1 MIRENERER
10 LINHLQNGGDA
21 QRLSFQRL
29 AEIMGVELSPI
40 YIQGQKIKDK
50 KSQIRIAAEQAGFY
64 IENVDYINEEIQFVR
79 RGFVVETNEERTA
92 HEEANVQHDSGPL
105 EVPSNWKWISG
116 EENNYKIPFN
126 PLTLT
131 ENEALSFF
139 IYTTNYYLRL
149 IDNHDD
155 KAFLQGITLTEQL
168 TRSKIYLNAT
178 DKYLLDPTNEYV
190 NNQDAYIFKEMVFH
204 TTNRGFSVKFLN
216 FEPAIK
222 EYLEQYNPIEFYRR
236 VSGVRRGNAL
246 EAAEISRIRTL
257 FNRQGEDDIAPKSFL
272 YAAKSIARYLSN
284 KISSFGGNRTENDLR
299 ELITNEF
306 RSYAEADPIDYC
318 GLFTAFKGEITC
330 GFGEALTFDF
340 LKEFDSNVFDLP
352 KPDKHVKRTIVAL
365 LHHDDTGRQSIS
377 SLRGNRILINE
388 GSIEAIQGER
398 SCMKMY
404 LDIIEKVN
412 SAFRK
417 IPGQEHIEIRNYILD
432 KMIYMVCSGK
442 LYLQLKQGDS
452 NKTITDYSLKM
463 NYLNGILNDS
473 YKSCQPTRKNIAKV
487 LSIL

>member
-10 LINHLQNGGDA
+10 LINHLQNGGNV

-29 AEIMGVELSPI
+29 AEIMGVELSLV
-40 YIQGQKIKDK
+40 YIQRQKIKDK

-64 IENVDYINEEIQFVR
+64 IRNVDYVNEEIHFVR
-79 RGFVVETNEERTA
+79 QGVIIETNEEHTIHNETNA
-92 HEEANVQHDSGPL
+92 QHNSGPL
-105 EVPSNWKWISG
+105 EVPTDWEWIG
-116 EENNYKIPFN
+116 GKENNYKMPFN

-139 IYTTNYYLRL
+139 IYTTAYYLRL
-149 IDNHDD
+149 VNKHSD
-155 KAFLQGITLTEQL
+155 KAFLQGITLSEQL

-178 DKYLLDPTNEYV
+178 DKYLLDPTNEYA

-204 TTNRGFSVKFLN
+204 TTNRGFSIKFLN

-222 EYLEQYNPIEFYRR
+222 EYLAQYNPIEFYSR
-236 VSGVRRGNAL
+236 VIDVRRGNAS
-246 EAAEISRIRTL
+246 EAAEIRRIRTI
-257 FNRQGEDDIAPKSFL
+257 FNRHNEDDIAPISFL
-272 YAAKSIARYLSN
+272 YAAKSIARYLSD

-299 ELITNEF
+299 ELITNEY
-306 RSYAEADPIDYC
+306 RSYVETNPIDYC
-318 GLFTAFKGEITC
+318 GLFAAFKTDITH

-340 LKEFDSNVFDLP
+340 LKEFDSDVYDLP

-365 LHHDDTGRQSIS
+365 LHHDDTGRQSMS
-377 SLRGNRILINE
+377 SLSGSRILIHE

-398 SCMKMY
+398 SCMRMY
-404 LDIIEKVN
+404 LDIMEKVN
-412 SAFRK
+412 SAFNR
-417 IPGQEHIEIRNYILD
+417 IPGHEHTRIRNYLLD

-442 LYLQLKQGDS
+442 LYLQLKRDS
-452 NKTITDYSLKM
+452 TDKTITDYSLKLD
-463 NYLNGILNDS
+463 YFNGILNDS
-473 YKSCQPTRKNIAKV
+473 YKNCQPTQENIAKI